1 MYNRNRRGATCDA
14 RKTVASTTF
23 TAANAK
29 TTAVVVRLHSPSRS
43 GLLVPFRHRAS
54 GVAPLRFFVQMS
66 FLRQLLVLSA
76 RLHYLFIR

>member
-1 MYNRNRRGATCDA
+1 MRNRNRSGAIYDA
-14 RKTVASTTF
+14 RK

-29 TTAVVVRLHSPSRS
+29 MTLPSSAFTAANTRLHSPFRG

-54 GVAPLRFFVQMS
+54 GVAPLRFIVQMS
-66 FLRQLLVLSA
+66 LLRQLLVLSA